1 VTLAL
6 VDSWPAAPQSLAER
20 AYREI
25 RTLIVTLELAPGSV
39 ISETDL
45 QERLGMGR
53 TPIREALRSLAD
65 ERLIEVYPRRGMFV
79 TGVDARDL
87 SALSEVREILEPQA
101 ARIAAQR
108 HTDADAQQ
116 MRELLAAIDDLVP
129 DQRALIELD
138 QRIHQVVYRGTQNPF
153 LIAALDEH
161 YMHALRIWFMA
172 LDRIT
177 DLAQAIRE
185 HRAILEAILLGDPER
200 SAQAMSRH
208 VAGFETQIQRI
219 L

>member
-1 VTLAL
+1 MTLAL
-6 VDSWPAAPQSLAER
+6 VDSWSAAPQSLAER

-25 RTLIVTLELAPGSV
+25 RTLIVTLDLAPGSV
-39 ISETDL
+39 ISEADL

-87 SALSEVREILEPQA
+87 SALSQVREILEPQA
-101 ARIAAQR
+101 ARIAALR
-108 HTDADAQQ
+108 HTEADADQ
-116 MRELLAAIDDLVP
+116 MRALLAAIDDLVP

-153 LIAALDEH
+153 LITALDEH

-185 HRAILEAILLGDPER
+185 HRAILEAILQGDPER
-200 SAQAMSRH
+200 SAEAMSRH

>member
-1 VTLAL
+1 
-6 VDSWPAAPQSLAER
+6 
-20 AYREI
+20 
-25 RTLIVTLELAPGSV
+25 
-39 ISETDL
+39 
-45 QERLGMGR
+45 
-53 TPIREALRSLAD
+53 
-65 ERLIEVYPRRGMFV
+65 VYPLRGMFV

-87 SALSEVREILEPQA
+87 SALSQVREILEPQA
-101 ARIAAQR
+101 ARIAALR
-108 HTDADAQQ
+108 HTEADADQ
-116 MRELLAAIDDLVP
+116 MRALLAAIDDLVP

-153 LIAALDEH
+153 LITALDEH

-185 HRAILEAILLGDPER
+185 HRAILEAILQGDPER
-200 SAQAMSRH
+200 SAEAMSRH